1 MEQQHNQGFWDEAE
15 QELRKAGEATV
26 VDFFRELMPNEYELE
41 YLRHQQEGQNIAQKL
56 KYRLTIDGKKKVLN
70 DELEQTIAYLED
82 EEEGE
87 FRQLFGD
94 LSQVTLD
101 KVIDKIKSMASLIQ
115 KSSLWNELEHKQ
127 KVLFIAI
134 RNLPSNFI
142 KPDVPFREAYREILR
157 RLNIRILTEKDKK
170 SKPTTINRQF
180 KEFANRL
187 FYDHFQVEM
196 NKVLQE
202 ELKKFLDP
210 SEFKIKKE
218 LFQELD
224 SDKYVIIPIKI
235 KGVKKGKEID
245 LEQDHYTILTH
256 YFQKA
261 RVFLSDDSHISDTS
275 ASKAMQILSG
285 YHYDNIRKKLGSL
298 DFSNDQKAVVREKL
312 EEVILLIDKDLNK
325 KKMPRKS

>member
-1 MEQQHNQGFWDEAE
+1 MEKQENQNFWVEAE
-15 QELRKAGEATV
+15 AELRKAGETTV
-26 VDFFRELMPNEYELE
+26 VDFFREILPSEYELE
-41 YLRHQQEGQNIAQKL
+41 HFRHQQEWQGIEQKL
-56 KYRLTIDGKKKVLN
+56 EYRLTKEGKKKVLN
-70 DELEQTIAYLED
+70 DELDQTIAYLEN

-101 KVIDKIKSMASLIQ
+101 KAIDKIKSMASLIQ
-115 KSSLWNELEHKQ
+115 KSSLWNELEPKQ
-127 KVLFIAI
+127 KVFFLSIK
-134 RNLPSNFI
+134 NLPSNFI

-170 SKPTTINRQF
+170 SKPTTINRQL

-187 FYDHFQVEM
+187 FYDHFQVQL

-202 ELKKFLDP
+202 ELKRLLDP
-210 SEFKIKKE
+210 NEYKIKTTLSAE
-218 LFQELD
+218 ID
-224 SDKYVIIPIKI
+224 SDKIITIPIKI
-235 KGVKKGKEID
+235 KGVNQGKEID
-245 LEQDHYTILTH
+245 LGQDHYAILTH

-261 RVFLSDDSHISDTS
+261 RVFLSNDTHISDVS

-298 DFSNDQKAVVREKL
+298 EFTKDQRVVVVEKL
-312 EEVILLIDKDLNK
+312 KEIIDLINKDLPK
-325 KKMPRKS
+325 K